1 MYGCEVF
8 IHLINGVPLC
18 REENRSW
25 AQEHVWRQICSI
37 NISRD
42 DWFGRLMKQLTA
54 PRRPSLTQT
63 CVISDPTLT
72 PSDADVVEGGGG
84 LQRSRLVSTLVLQNQ
99 HRWGGPD
106 GAGRRPEDDLVEKR
120 SCSSSSSSGY
130 TCLSPSTNT
139 TRLLECMN
147 LHSISVCVCVHVS
160 ALVVRAA
167 VLQQRSSFCSHC
179 VLNVAPQSW

>member
-25 AQEHVWRQICSI
+25 AQEHVWRQIYSI

-72 PSDADVVEGGGG
+72 PFRCRCGGRGG
-84 LQRSRLVSTLVLQNQ
+84 LQRSRLVSTSVLQNQ

-120 SCSSSSSSGY
+120 SCSSSSSSSGGY

-147 LHSISVCVCVHVS
+147 LHSISVCVCVCTS
-160 ALVVRAA
+160 ARWLSEPQCCSREAPSA
-167 VLQQRSSFCSHC
+167 VIVF
-179 VLNVAPQSW
+179 